1 MKVNFRKILIVL
13 FLLNALGAAAQAL
26 PDGPYFGQTPPG
38 LTAEVFAP
46 GLISIT
52 GRRDTKV
59 SFSPDGNEC
68 FIGTVQSS
76 TFTLLHTVQTD
87 GSWSNPVPANFL
99 GTADKREPFISP
111 DGQKLFF
118 TRYAD
123 IYVSTKSAGVWS
135 SPSKL
140 PSPVSTGSE
149 EWHPTLTEDGT
160 LYFCSSR
167 NSPAGGYNIYRSVP
181 ISGQYTQVE
190 KLDSTINSSYGAWD
204 PFISSDENYLIFST
218 ERPDG
223 YGNVDQHISYI
234 KDDGSWTYPQNLGPA
249 VNSSGIDYG
258 SLITCDGKYYFFSRP
273 YGWGANIEA
282 DIYWVDAR
290 AIFPVYDF
298 IRNGKVDF
306 EDLAVLASYWLTDE
320 SSVDI
325 APEEPDGIVN
335 FMDFALFAEH
345 WMETSY

>member
-1 MKVNFRKILIVL
+1 MEVNFHTILSASLIL
-13 FLLNALGAAAQAL
+13 TAFSAAALAL

-59 SFSPDGNEC
+59 AFSPDGNEC

-87 GSWSNPVPANFL
+87 GSWSDPVPANFL
-99 GTADKREPFISP
+99 GTADKREPFISS

-118 TRYAD
+118 ARYAD
-123 IYVSTKSAGVWS
+123 IYVSTKSGGVWS

-140 PSPVSTGSE
+140 PSPVSTVSE
-149 EWHPTLTEDGT
+149 EWHPTVTEDGT

-167 NSPAGGYNIYRSVP
+167 NSPPGGYNIYRS
-181 ISGQYTQVE
+181 ILENGQYLQVE
-190 KLDSTINSSYGAWD
+190 QLDSTINSQYGAWD
-204 PFISSDENYLIFST
+204 PFISPDEKYMIFST
-218 ERPDG
+218 ARPDG

-249 VNSSGIDYG
+249 INSSGIDYG
-258 SLITCDGKYYFFSRP
+258 SLITYDGKYYFFSRP
-273 YGWGANIEA
+273 EGWGANIEA

-290 AIFPVYDF
+290 AIFPAYDF
-298 IRNGKVDF
+298 IRNGRVDF
-306 EDLAVLASYWLTDE
+306 EDFAVLATHWLTDE
-320 SSVDI
+320 PSVDI
-325 APEEPDGIVN
+325 APEPPDGII
-335 FMDFALFAEH
+335 DFLDLEVFAQH
-345 WMETSY
+345 WLETVY